1 MNRKIAGMVRL
12 LLPVFLLAGLSV
24 NIQVVA
30 AADTEVVPA
39 GNSAVSRS
47 NGAMTMSGLVQTGTC
62 SLSADNTTMNL
73 KPMDVKY
80 IQTMGSGSTVDS
92 FDTVLNLNNCMGNK
106 LNITLTS
113 PNQLEGNGNYAY
125 LNNNSAPGYN
135 GLFYSVQITVDSG
148 FCIPNP
154 IRGDTCSS
162 SSVMAPLDGRMSPVA
177 FSPYYQPDSN
187 SYRMK
192 LTTTIMSPL
201 TKDSIPVGIYVGY
214 YSYNVTYQ

>member
-24 NIQVVA
+24 NIQAVA

-39 GNSAVSRS
+39 GRS

-62 SLSADNTTMNL
+62 SLSADNTTMYF
-73 KPMDVKY
+73 KPMDVNY
-80 IQTMGSGSTVDS
+80 IQTMGIGSTVDS

-106 LNITLTS
+106 LKITLTS
-113 PNQLEGNGNYAY
+113 PNQLGGNGNYAY
-125 LNNNSAPGYN
+125 LANNSAPGYR
-135 GLFYSVQITVDSG
+135 GLFYTVQITVDSG
-148 FCIPNP
+148 FCLPNM
-154 IRGDTCSS
+154 IREDTCSS
-162 SSVMAPLDGRMSPVA
+162 SSVSAPLDGRMPPVVV
-177 FSPYYQPDSN
+177 SPYYQPDSN

-192 LTTTIMSPL
+192 LTTTIISPL
-201 TKDSIPVGIYVGY
+201 TEVSIPVGIYVGY

>member
-1 MNRKIAGMVRL
+1 MNRKIAGMVWP

-24 NIQVVA
+24 SIQAVA

-39 GNSAVSRS
+39 GNSVVARS

-62 SLSADNTTMNL
+62 SLSADNTTMNF
-73 KPMDVKY
+73 KPMSVKD
-80 IQTMGSGSTVDS
+80 IQTMGSGSAVDS

-113 PNQLEGNGNYAY
+113 PNQLNDNGNSAY
-125 LNNNSAPGYN
+125 LTNTSVPSYR

-154 IRGDTCSS
+154 IRGDTCYSR
-162 SSVMAPLDGRMSPVA
+162 SVMAPLDGRMSPVA
-177 FSPYYQPDSN
+177 PYYQPDSN

-192 LTTTIMSPL
+192 LTTTIISPL
-201 TKDSIPVGIYVGY
+201 TTDSIPVGIYVGY
-214 YSYNVTYQ
+214 YTYNVTYQ

>member
-12 LLPVFLLAGLSV
+12 LLPVFLLTGLSV
-24 NIQVVA
+24 NIQAVA

-39 GNSAVSRS
+39 GRS

-62 SLSADNTTMNL
+62 SLSADNTTMNF
-73 KPMDVKY
+73 KPMDVNY

-106 LNITLTS
+106 LKITLTS
-113 PNQLEGNGNYAY
+113 FNQLGGNGNYAY
-125 LNNNSAPGYN
+125 LANNSAPGYK
-135 GLFYSVQITVDSG
+135 GLFYTVQITVDSG
-148 FCIPNP
+148 FCLPNP

-162 SSVMAPLDGRMSPVA
+162 GSVGAPLDGRTVVI
-177 FSPYYQPDSN
+177 SPYYQPDSN

-192 LTTTIMSPL
+192 LTTTIISPL
-201 TKDSIPVGIYVGY
+201 TEDSIPVGIYAGY

>member
-1 MNRKIAGMVRL
+1 MNRKIAGMVWP

-24 NIQVVA
+24 SIQAVA

-39 GNSAVSRS
+39 GNSVVARS

-62 SLSADNTTMNL
+62 SLSADNTTMNF
-73 KPMDVKY
+73 KPMSVKD
-80 IQTMGSGSTVDS
+80 IQTMGSGSAVDS

-113 PNQLEGNGNYAY
+113 PNQLKDNGNSAY
-125 LNNNSAPGYN
+125 LTNTSVPGYR

-162 SSVMAPLDGRMSPVA
+162 RSVMAPLDGRMSIVA
-177 FSPYYQPDSN
+177 PYYQPDSN

-201 TKDSIPVGIYVGY
+201 TTDSIPVGIYVGY
-214 YSYNVTYQ
+214 YTYNVTYQ

>member
-12 LLPVFLLAGLSV
+12 LLPVFLLTGLSV
-24 NIQVVA
+24 NIQAVA

-39 GNSAVSRS
+39 GRS

-62 SLSADNTTMNL
+62 SLSAENTTMNF
-73 KPMDVKY
+73 KPMDVNY

-106 LNITLTS
+106 LKITLTS
-113 PNQLEGNGNYAY
+113 PNQLGGSGNYAY
-125 LNNNSAPGYN
+125 LANNSAPGYT
-135 GLFYSVQITVDSG
+135 GLFYTVQITVDSG
-148 FCIPNP
+148 FCLPNP

-162 SSVMAPLDGRMSPVA
+162 SSVMAPLDGRMSSVVI
-177 FSPYYQPDSN
+177 SPYYQPDSN

-201 TKDSIPVGIYVGY
+201 TKDSIPVGTYVGY

>member
-24 NIQVVA
+24 NIQAVA

-39 GNSAVSRS
+39 GNSVVSRS

-62 SLSADNTTMNL
+62 SLSADNTTMNF

-80 IQTMGSGSTVDS
+80 IQTMVGSAVES

-113 PNQLEGNGNYAY
+113 PNRLGGNGNYAY
-125 LNNNSAPGYN
+125 LNNTSALGYQ
-135 GLFYSVQITVDSG
+135 GIFYSVQITVDSG
-148 FCIPNP
+148 FCIINP

-162 SSVMAPLDGRMSPVA
+162 SSVEAPLDGRMSQVA
-177 FSPYYQPDSN
+177 ISPYYQPDSN

-201 TKDSIPVGIYVGY
+201 TQDSIPVGIYVGY

>member
-1 MNRKIAGMVRL
+1 MNRKIAGMVWP

-24 NIQVVA
+24 SIQAVA
-30 AADTEVVPA
+30 VVPA
-39 GNSAVSRS
+39 GNSVVARS

-62 SLSADNTTMNL
+62 SLSADNTTMNF
-73 KPMDVKY
+73 KPMSVKD
-80 IQTMGSGSTVDS
+80 IQTMGSGSAVDS

-113 PNQLEGNGNYAY
+113 PNQLKDNGNSAY
-125 LNNNSAPGYN
+125 LTNTSLPGYR

-154 IRGDTCSS
+154 IRGDTCYSR
-162 SSVMAPLDGRMSPVA
+162 SVMAPLDGRMGSLA
-177 FSPYYQPDSN
+177 PYYQPDSN

-192 LTTTIMSPL
+192 LTTTIISPL
-201 TKDSIPVGIYVGY
+201 TTDSIPVGIYVGY
-214 YSYNVTYQ
+214 YTYNVTYQ

>member
-12 LLPVFLLAGLSV
+12 LLPVFLLTGLSV
-24 NIQVVA
+24 NIQAVA

-39 GNSAVSRS
+39 GRS

-62 SLSADNTTMNL
+62 SLSADNTTMNF
-73 KPMDVKY
+73 KPMDVNY

-106 LNITLTS
+106 LKITLTS
-113 PNQLEGNGNYAY
+113 FNQLGGNGNYAY
-125 LNNNSAPGYN
+125 LANNSAPGYK
-135 GLFYSVQITVDSG
+135 GLFYTVQITVDSG
-148 FCIPNP
+148 FCLPNP

-162 SSVMAPLDGRMSPVA
+162 GSVGAPLGGRIIPVA
-177 FSPYYQPDSN
+177 VSPYYQPDSN

-192 LTTTIMSPL
+192 LTTTIISPL
-201 TKDSIPVGIYVGY
+201 TEDSIPVGIYAGY

>member
-1 MNRKIAGMVRL
+1 MNRKIAGMVWP

-24 NIQVVA
+24 SIQAVA

-39 GNSAVSRS
+39 GNSVVARS

-62 SLSADNTTMNL
+62 SLSADNTTMNF
-73 KPMDVKY
+73 KPMSVKD
-80 IQTMGSGSTVDS
+80 IQTMGSGSAVDS

-113 PNQLEGNGNYAY
+113 LNQPKDNGNSAY
-125 LNNNSAPGYN
+125 LSNTSVPGYR
-135 GLFYSVQITVDSG
+135 GLFYSVQMTVDSG

-162 SSVMAPLDGRMSPVA
+162 SSVSAPLYGRMNPVVI
-177 FSPYYQPDSN
+177 SPYYQPDSN

-192 LTTTIMSPL
+192 LTTTIISPL
-201 TKDSIPVGIYVGY
+201 TTDSIPVGIYVGY
-214 YSYNVTYQ
+214 YTYNVTYQ

>member
-1 MNRKIAGMVRL
+1 MNRKIAGMVQL

-24 NIQVVA
+24 NIQAVA

-39 GNSAVSRS
+39 GRS

-62 SLSADNTTMNL
+62 SLSADNITMNF
-73 KPMDVKY
+73 KPMDVNY
-80 IQTMGSGSTVDS
+80 IQNMSSGSTVDS

-106 LNITLTS
+106 LKITLTS
-113 PNQLEGNGNYAY
+113 PNQLGGDGNYAY
-125 LNNNSAPGYN
+125 LANNSSPGSR
-135 GLFYSVQITVDSG
+135 GLFYTVQITVDSG
-148 FCIPNP
+148 FCLPNP

-162 SSVMAPLDGRMSPVA
+162 SSVMAPLDGRINPVVI
-177 FSPYYQPDSN
+177 SPYYQPDSN

-192 LTTTIMSPL
+192 LTTTIVSPL
-201 TKDSIPVGIYVGY
+201 TKDPIPVGIYVGY

>member
-1 MNRKIAGMVRL
+1 MNRKIAGMVRF

-24 NIQVVA
+24 SIQAVA
-30 AADTEVVPA
+30 AVDSGGEPA
-39 GNSAVSRS
+39 GNRMVARS

-62 SLSADNTTMNL
+62 SLSADNTTMSF

-80 IQTMGSGSTVDS
+80 IQTMVGSAVES
-92 FDTVLNLNNCMGNK
+92 FDNVLNLNNCMGNK

-113 PNQLEGNGNYAY
+113 PNQLGGNGTYAY
-125 LNNNSAPGYN
+125 LNNTSAPGYK

-177 FSPYYQPDSN
+177 ISPYYQPDSN

>member
-1 MNRKIAGMVRL
+1 MNRKIAGMVWP

-24 NIQVVA
+24 SIQAVA

-39 GNSAVSRS
+39 GNSVVARS

-62 SLSADNTTMNL
+62 SLSADNTTMNF
-73 KPMDVKY
+73 KPMSVKD
-80 IQTMGSGSTVDS
+80 IQTMGSGSAVDS

-113 PNQLEGNGNYAY
+113 LNQTKDNGNSAY
-125 LNNNSAPGYN
+125 LSNTSVPGYR
-135 GLFYSVQITVDSG
+135 GLFYSVQMTVDSG

-162 SSVMAPLDGRMSPVA
+162 SSVSAPLDGRMNPVVI
-177 FSPYYQPDSN
+177 SPYYQPDSN

-192 LTTTIMSPL
+192 LTTTIISPL
-201 TKDSIPVGIYVGY
+201 TTDSIPVGIYVGY
-214 YSYNVTYQ
+214 YTYNVTYQ

>member
-1 MNRKIAGMVRL
+1 MNRKIAGMVWP

-24 NIQVVA
+24 SIQAVA

-39 GNSAVSRS
+39 GNSVVARS
-47 NGAMTMSGLVQTGTC
+47 NRAMTMSGLVQTGTC
-62 SLSADNTTMNL
+62 SLSADNTTMNF
-73 KPMDVKY
+73 KPMSVKD
-80 IQTMGSGSTVDS
+80 IQTMGSGSAVDS

-113 PNQLEGNGNYAY
+113 LNQLKDNGNSAY
-125 LNNNSAPGYN
+125 LTNTSVLGYS

-148 FCIPNP
+148 FCTPNP

-162 SSVMAPLDGRMSPVA
+162 RSVMAPLDGRMISVD

-192 LTTTIMSPL
+192 LTTIISPL
-201 TKDSIPVGIYVGY
+201 TTDSIPVGIYVGY
-214 YSYNVTYQ
+214 YTYNVTYQ

>member
-24 NIQVVA
+24 NIQAVA

-39 GNSAVSRS
+39 GNSVVSRS

-62 SLSADNTTMNL
+62 SLSADNTTMNF

-80 IQTMGSGSTVDS
+80 IQTMVGSAVES

-113 PNQLEGNGNYAY
+113 FNRLGEHGNYAY
-125 LNNNSAPGYN
+125 LNNTSAPGYK
-135 GLFYSVQITVDSG
+135 GLFYSLQITVDSG

-162 SSVMAPLDGRMSPVA
+162 SSVIAPLDGRMSTVVI
-177 FSPYYQPDSN
+177 SPYYQPDSN